1 MPNSDVSDSGQPR
14 GLARLFR
21 LFRPSHQHTAFSAT
35 LLLISAVM
43 LSRVIGYARDAYIA
57 WAYGAGGATD
67 AYVAAFT
74 LPDFLNYIVAGGAAS
89 ITFISIY
96 TRFLAEKRD
105 ADAQKT
111 FSIIITVMT
120 AVMIVGT
127 ILTEI
132 FAPQFVRWFV
142 KGFSPDKIDLCVHL
156 TRILLP
162 AQIFFYVGGVVSAVL
177 LSHRLFLFPA
187 FGPLIYNVFI
197 ILGGVLGGHHFGI
210 ASLAYGALIGSFAG
224 PFLASVIGAAKIGT
238 GYRPSF
244 DIMNPAFREWVKLS
258 VPLMLGVSLV
268 TADDWI
274 LRHYASSGV
283 GDITRLT
290 FAKRL
295 FAVPIAVLGQATGQ
309 ASLPFFARLFNEKK
323 LKEFAETVND
333 SVYRVSA
340 ASLLATGWMMVAA
353 LPLIDLVYRR
363 GKFSF
368 ADTQTSAVYF
378 FWFSLSLILWSAQGL
393 YARAF
398 YAAGDTLTPMVAVSV
413 ITLIS
418 LPVYSVLFHTFGVI
432 GLAWASDIGIGINLL
447 ALCFLLHYRGLVRL
461 EGLRWRELGKTA
473 LTAIVAGVI
482 SFEVAKVVPLATS
495 GHGSRM
501 ADVMQLGLVS
511 VTWAAATAAG
521 LWLLRS
527 ELPGD
532 LRRRKRAAYPSVAQ
546 GQTKEIMGAGREP

>member
-1 MPNSDVSDSGQPR
+1 MNKLLR
-14 GLARLFR
+14 F
-21 LFRPSHQHTAFSAT
+21 FRPSHQHTAFSAT

-57 WAYGAGGATD
+57 WQYGAGGSTD

-96 TRFLAEKRD
+96 TRFLAEKRE
-105 ADAQKT
+105 ADAERT

-120 AVMIVGT
+120 TVMVFGT

-142 KGFSPDKIDLCVHL
+142 KGFPPDKIDLCVHL

-197 ILGGVLGGHHFGI
+197 ILGGVVGGRHFGI
-210 ASLAYGALIGSFAG
+210 QSLAYGALIGSVAG
-224 PFLASVIGAAKIGT
+224 PFLASVIGAARIGT

-244 DIMNPAFREWVKLS
+244 DVTNPAFREWVKLS

-323 LKEFAETVND
+323 LKEFADTVND

-353 LPLIDLVYRR
+353 VPLIDLVYRR
-363 GKFSF
+363 GRFLFS
-368 ADTQTSAVYF
+368 DTETSAVYF
-378 FWFSLSLILWSAQGL
+378 FWFSLSLVLWSAQGL

-413 ITLIS
+413 ITVFS
-418 LPVYSVLFHTFGVI
+418 LPIYSALFHTFGVV
-432 GLAWASDIGIGINLL
+432 GLAWASDVGIGINLL
-447 ALCFLLHYRGLVRL
+447 ALAGLLHFRSLVRL
-461 EGLRWRELGKTA
+461 GEMRWRELGKSA
-473 LTAIVAGVI
+473 LAAVIAGAI
-482 SFEVAKVVPLATS
+482 SFEVGKAVPLAET
-495 GHGSRM
+495 GHGNRV
-501 ADVMQLGLVS
+501 ADVAQLALVS
-511 VTWAAATAAG
+511 VTWAAAVAAA

-527 ELPGD
+527 ELPRD
-532 LRRRKRAAYPSVAQ
+532 LRRRKAAAYPTVAQ
-546 GQTKEIMGAGREP
+546 DESKEILGAGR

>member
-1 MPNSDVSDSGQPR
+1 MTKLLR
-14 GLARLFR
+14 F
-21 LFRPSHQHTAFSAT
+21 FRPSHQHTAFSAT
-35 LLLISAVM
+35 LLLMGTVM
-43 LSRVIGYARDAYIA
+43 LSRVIGYAREAYIA
-57 WAYGAGGATD
+57 YAFGAGSQTD

-142 KGFSPDKIDLCVHL
+142 KGFAPEQIDLCVRL

-177 LSHRLFLFPA
+177 LSHRLFLLPA

-197 ILGGVLGGHHFGI
+197 IVGGVVGGRHFGI
-210 ASLAYGALIGSFAG
+210 ASLAYGALAGSFVG
-224 PFLASVIGAAKIGT
+224 PFLASVIGATRIGI

-244 DIMNPAFREWVKLS
+244 DVKNPAYQEWVKLS

-274 LRHYASSGV
+274 LRHYAASGV
-283 GDITRLT
+283 GDIARLNY
-290 FAKRL
+290 AKRL

-309 ASLPFFARLFNEKK
+309 ASLPFFARLFNEKR
-323 LKEFAETVND
+323 LKEFAQTVND

-340 ASLLATGWMMVAA
+340 AALLATGWMMAAA

-363 GKFSF
+363 GRFTF
-368 ADTQTSAVYF
+368 ADTQTTAIYF
-378 FWFSLSLILWSAQGL
+378 FWFSLSLALWSAQGL

-398 YAAGDTLTPMVAVSV
+398 YAAGDTLTPMVAVTI
-413 ITLIS
+413 ITAAS
-418 LPVYSVLFHTFGVI
+418 LPVYSILFRTFGVV
-432 GLAWASDIGIGINLL
+432 GLAWASDIGIGANLL
-447 ALCFLLHYRGLVRL
+447 ALAWLLHHKRLVSL
-461 EGLRWRELGKTA
+461 GELRWRELGKA
-473 LTAIVAGVI
+473 AGVAVIAGGI
-482 SFEVAKVVPLATS
+482 SFEVAKIVPLPSS
-495 GHGSRM
+495 GRGSRA
-501 ADVMQLGLVS
+501 ADVMQLALVS
-511 VTWAAATAAG
+511 LTWAAAVAAG

-527 ELPGD
+527 KLPED
-532 LRRRKRAAYPSVAQ
+532 LRRRKGAVYPAVAQ
-546 GQTKEIMGAGREP
+546 GGSKEILGAGREP

>member
-1 MPNSDVSDSGQPR
+1 MTKLLR
-14 GLARLFR
+14 F
-21 LFRPSHQHTAFSAT
+21 FRPSHQHTAFSAT

-57 WAYGAGGATD
+57 WAYGAGGQTD

-127 ILTEI
+127 IATEI

-142 KGFSPDKIDLCVHL
+142 KGFSPAQIDLCVHL

-197 ILGGVLGGHHFGI
+197 ILGGVLGGRHFGI
-210 ASLAYGALIGSFAG
+210 ASLAYGALIGSIAG
-224 PFLASVIGAAKIGT
+224 PFLASVVGAARIGT
-238 GYRPSF
+238 GYKPSF
-244 DIMNPAFREWVKLS
+244 DVMNPAFREWVKLS

-323 LKEFAETVND
+323 LKEFAVTVND
-333 SVYRVSA
+333 SVYRVAA

-363 GKFSF
+363 GKFLF

-378 FWFSLSLILWSAQGL
+378 FWFSLSLALWSAQGL

-398 YAAGDTLTPMVAVSV
+398 YAAGDTLTPMVAVSI
-413 ITLIS
+413 ITASS
-418 LPVYSVLFHTFGVI
+418 LPVYSILFHTFGVV
-432 GLAWASDIGIGINLL
+432 GLAWASDIGIGVNLL
-447 ALCFLLHYRGLVRL
+447 ALALLLHSKKLVPL
-461 EGLRWRELGKTA
+461 GGLRWGELGKAA
-473 LTAIVAGVI
+473 LVAAVAGGI
-482 SFEVAKVVPLATS
+482 SFEVAKAVPVSTG
-495 GHGSRM
+495 GHGSLV
-501 ADVMQLGLVS
+501 ADVTQLALVS
-511 VTWAAATAAG
+511 LTWLAAVAAG
-521 LWLLRS
+521 LWLLGS

-532 LRRRKRAAYPSVAQ
+532 LRRRKGAVYPAVAQ
-546 GQTKEIMGAGREP
+546 GETKEILGAGR

>member
-1 MPNSDVSDSGQPR
+1 MTKLLR
-14 GLARLFR
+14 F
-21 LFRPSHQHTAFSAT
+21 FRPSHQHTAFSAT
-35 LLLISAVM
+35 VLLMGTVM
-43 LSRVIGYARDAYIA
+43 LSRVIGYAREAYIA
-57 WAYGAGGATD
+57 FAFGAGSQTD

-96 TRFLAEKRD
+96 TRFLAQKRD

-127 ILTEI
+127 IGTEI

-142 KGFSPDKIDLCVHL
+142 KGFSEPQIELCVFL

-197 ILGGVLGGHHFGI
+197 IFGGVIGGHKLGI
-210 ASLAYGALIGSFAG
+210 ASLAYGAVLGSVAG
-224 PFLASVIGAAKIGT
+224 PFLASVIGAARIGT

-244 DIMNPAFREWVKLS
+244 DVMNPAFREWVKLS

-274 LRHYASSGV
+274 LRHYAAGGV
-283 GDITRLT
+283 GDIARLNY
-290 FAKRL
+290 AKRL

-323 LKEFAETVND
+323 LKEFAGTVND

-340 ASLLATGWMMVAA
+340 ASFLATGWMMAAA

-363 GKFSF
+363 GKFLF
-368 ADTQTSAVYF
+368 ADTQVTAIYF
-378 FWFSLSLILWSAQGL
+378 FWFSLSLALWSAQGL

-398 YAAGDTLTPMVAVSV
+398 YAAGDTFTPMAAVSIV
-413 ITLIS
+413 TLAS
-418 LPVYSVLFHTFGVI
+418 LPVYSILFRTFGVV
-432 GLAWASDIGIGINLL
+432 GLAWASDIGIGANLL
-447 ALCFLLHYRGLVRL
+447 VLAWLLHRRNLVSL
-461 EGLRWRELGKTA
+461 GELRWGEVGKAA
-473 LTAIVAGVI
+473 LTAVVAGGI
-482 SFEVAKVVPLATS
+482 SFEVAKIVPLPAS
-495 GHGSRM
+495 GHGSRA
-501 ADVMQLGLVS
+501 ADLMQLALVS
-511 VTWAAATAAG
+511 VTWAAAAAGG

-527 ELPGD
+527 DLPRD
-532 LRRRKRAAYPSVAQ
+532 LRRREGTAYPAVAQ
-546 GQTKEIMGAGREP
+546 GGTREILGSGREP

>member
-1 MPNSDVSDSGQPR
+1 MTKLLR
-14 GLARLFR
+14 F
-21 LFRPSHQHTAFSAT
+21 FRPSHQHTAFSAT
-35 LLLISAVM
+35 LLLITAVM
-43 LSRVIGYARDAYIA
+43 MSRVIGYARDAYIA
-57 WAYGAGGATD
+57 YAYGAGGATD

-96 TRFLAEKRD
+96 TRFLAEKREE
-105 ADAQKT
+105 DAQKT

-127 ILTEI
+127 IITEI
-132 FAPQFVRWFV
+132 FAPQFIRWFV

-187 FGPLIYNVFI
+187 FGPLIYNLFI
-197 ILGGVLGGHHFGI
+197 ILGGVVGGKHFGI
-210 ASLAYGALIGSFAG
+210 ASLAYGALVGSFAG
-224 PFLASVIGAAKIGT
+224 PFLASVIGAMRVGP

-244 DIMNPAFREWVKLS
+244 DISNPAFREWVKLS

-274 LRHYASSGV
+274 LRHYAASGV
-283 GDITRLT
+283 GDIARLNY
-290 FAKRL
+290 AKRL

-309 ASLPFFARLFNEKK
+309 ASLPFFARLFSEKK
-323 LKEFAETVND
+323 LKEFATTVND

-340 ASLLATGWMMVAA
+340 ASFLASGWMMAAA

-368 ADTQTSAVYF
+368 GDTQTSAIYF
-378 FWFSLSLILWSAQGL
+378 FWFSLSLVLWSAQGL

-398 YAAGDTLTPMVAVSV
+398 YAAGDTITPMIAVTV
-413 ITLIS
+413 ITLAS
-418 LPVYSVLFHTFGVI
+418 LPVYSILFRVFGVV
-432 GLAWASDIGIGINLL
+432 GLAWASDIGIGINLVAL
-447 ALCFLLHYRGLVRL
+447 AGLLHYRRLVL
-461 EGLRWRELGKTA
+461 IGDLRWGELGKAAITA
-473 LTAIVAGVI
+473 VIAGAI
-482 SFEVAKVVPLATS
+482 SFEVAKAVPLSVT
-495 GHGSRM
+495 GHASRL
-501 ADVMQLGLVS
+501 ADVKQLVLVS
-511 VTWAAATAAG
+511 LTWGAAVAAG
-521 LWLLRS
+521 LFLLRS
-527 ELPGD
+527 ELPRD
-532 LRRRKRAAYPSVAQ
+532 LRRRKGAVYPAVAQ
-546 GQTKEIMGAGREP
+546 GESKEILGAGR